1 MTSSAED
8 FTSDDLLNAG
18 FSSTTTATT
27 NPSLPGPSAPQGEEQ
42 QAEEEQNQPIEIPR
56 GQDDNSELAA
66 NQVDKA
72 GKPGLFS
79 GAEDRKLFVGGL
91 SWETKEPQLKD
102 YFEKFGE
109 IESINLKLDPV
120 TGRSRCFAFLVFK
133 DPSSVNQVESDH
145 MRSLRIIYGD

>member
-27 NPSLPGPSAPQGEEQ
+27 SPSLPGPSAPQGEEQ

-72 GKPGLFS
+72 GKPELIS

-109 IESINLKLDPV
+109 IESINLKVDPV

-133 DPSSVNQVESDH
+133 DPSSVNQVG
-145 MRSLRIIYGD
+145 R

>member
-27 NPSLPGPSAPQGEEQ
+27 SPSLPGPLAPQGEEQ

>member
-1 MTSSAED
+1 MSG
-8 FTSDDLLNAG
+8 LG
-18 FSSTTTATT
+18 
-27 NPSLPGPSAPQGEEQ
+27 
-42 QAEEEQNQPIEIPR
+42 
-56 GQDDNSELAA
+56 GQRTKIKL
-66 NQVDKA
+66 K
-72 GKPGLFS
+72 LFS

-133 DPSSVNQVESDH
+133 EPSSVDQVRTSSEPGSSLMIIFSD
-145 MRSLRIIYGD
+145 